1 MKLRLRLLLPFLT
14 IISISACKQKTTEA
28 LNASTTDTT
37 VIPDSV
43 IVPVK
48 EAKVYIDNYSSKAGF
63 VDATPEEI
71 AAGKPKKKPDTRCIW
86 FSKDR
91 LQAMLNQLE
100 KEKGNG
106 IRFYLA
112 TYDKK
117 YLEAQTK
124 KSAGHPQK
132 EYWGYNTLV
141 MVSTKPAKNDE
152 GEAINKDYYVDIEKG
167 TPATGR
173 QGGFIVSL
181 TPENRGELCP
191 PPADCFKQGATLL
204 PNH

>member
-1 MKLRLRLLLPFLT
+1 MKLRLQILLPLLT
-14 IISISACKQKTTEA
+14 IITISACQQKTTETS
-28 LNASTTDTT
+28 NASTTDTT

-48 EAKVYIDNYSSKAGF
+48 EAKVYINNYSSKAGF
-63 VDATPEEI
+63 VDATPEDI

-86 FSKDR
+86 FSKER
-91 LQAMLNQLE
+91 LQAMLSQLE
-100 KEKGNG
+100 NEKGNG

-112 TYDKK
+112 TYNKK

-124 KSAGHPQK
+124 KSASHPQK
-132 EYWGYNTLV
+132 EYWGYNTLL
-141 MVSTKPAKNDE
+141 MVSTKQAKNDA
-152 GEAINKDYYVDIEKG
+152 GEQINKDYYVDLEKS
-167 TPATGR
+167 TPTADN
-173 QGGFIVSL
+173 QKGFIVTI

>member
-1 MKLRLRLLLPFLT
+1 MKLRLHLLLPFLT
-14 IISISACKQKTTEA
+14 IISISACKQKTTEGT
-28 LNASTTDTT
+28 NASTTDTT

-48 EAKVYIDNYSSKAGF
+48 EAKVYIDNYSTKAGF

-71 AAGKPKKKPDTRCIW
+71 AQGKPKKKPDTRCIW

-112 TYDKK
+112 TYDKA
-117 YLEAQTK
+117 YLEKQAK
-124 KSAGHPQK
+124 KSASHPQK

-141 MVSTKPAKNDE
+141 MVSTRPAKNDS
-152 GEAINKDYYVDIEKG
+152 GQPINKDYYFDIEKG
-167 TPATGR
+167 VPTG
-173 QGGFIVSL
+173 GKDNGFIVGM

-191 PPADCFKQGATLL
+191 PPADCFKEGATLL